1 MRKTKFW
8 ILGIIL
14 ALIYSCSDDFG
25 VKEQAPQGI
34 DVSEARAYFEKHAT
48 DLAPLTFKNPLSR
61 ASSFVVPEL
70 IPEWDDAIESENED
84 YFITEVPLH
93 SQSNAICVERVIK
106 DAEFL
111 CEKKILCQRRLVI
124 ARQKD
129 SEETDMFVATL
140 VPDDDFVGG
149 EGTPFTGRVFYS
161 ELNGDFRKAVGYKEG
176 QMQEPLLIGKA
187 LSFAV
192 YTRKGAPLDYSTLTF
207 QEGQTSRSATYSNS
221 ESGGGGWYPGW
232 GGGGTGGGSIGGG
245 GTGGGST
252 GGGTGGGGSG
262 YDPDYELGQQYF
274 QEITENIERGNIE
287 ATYVKRRGSTPIY
300 DATSGFSIGINTA
313 SVLTSWV
320 GFLNQPDVK
329 VYAKNFG
336 KVMGGLAAGIS
347 VFQTIVAFAD
357 PDVPDPDVWEV
368 INTAVGVACFFCAF
382 VPCLMPIM
390 TGIGVLSSIVGIV
403 SGMKYYSHA
412 SLIQVPLK
420 NGGNV
425 YVYFSAIMP
434 SIA

>member
-1 MRKTKFW
+1 MRKMKFW

-34 DVSEARAYFEKHAT
+34 DVSEARAYFEKNAT

-70 IPEWDDAIESENED
+70 IPEWDEAIESENED

-106 DAEFL
+106 DAEFF

-187 LSFAV
+187 YGFSI
-192 YTRKGAPLDYSTLTF
+192 YTSDENPTGYSKLTF
-207 QEGQTSRSATYSNS
+207 QEESSSRSSTYSSS
-221 ESGGGGWYPGW
+221 ESGGGSWWPGW
-232 GGGGTGGGSIGGG
+232 GGGGIGGGGSIGGG
-245 GTGGGST
+245 GIG
-252 GGGTGGGGSG
+252 GGGTGSGG
-262 YDPDYELGQQYF
+262 YDADYETGMKVVEKVRTDIGNGNYQQA
-274 QEITENIERGNIE
+274 EVEKDLTTGE
-287 ATYVKRRGSTPIY
+287 TVLV
-300 DATSGFSIGINTA
+300 TA
-313 SVLTSWV
+313 SVATNWKGIVTECFHFMNSSNVDKMAKAFGNAIGKSNLVLGSALTLIAISKGDYSTATIMGAVSTALSWM
-320 GFLNQPDVK
+320 GIIFALNPV
-329 VYAKNFG
+329 A
-336 KVMGGLAAGIS
+336 LGI
-347 VFQTIVAFAD
+347 
-357 PDVPDPDVWEV
+357 
-368 INTAVGVACFFCAF
+368 
-382 VPCLMPIM
+382 
-390 TGIGVLSSIVGIV
+390 IGVSCCVLGVISSILTL
-403 SGMKYYSHA
+403 SKA
-412 SLIQVPLK
+412 LLIEVPMEDGGSICIYLSPNK
-420 NGGNV
+420 N
-425 YVYFSAIMP
+425 I
-434 SIA
+434 IA